1 MSKTLPNFLDTAY
14 GEKILP
20 MRTLSQLSPSRS
32 SGLLGTWLG
41 EKLSPSLSVS
51 PPLIWPTWWSQVEIS
66 HFYISQTIS
75 CYLSQI
81 IDDSGHRHVQKAHV
95 AKKITKEEW
104 DLVSCSAARCR
115 CVTASSPSRLNISK
129 ASPTKSRIRCC
140 PVVGWK
146 CNTWCVPSKA
156 VTLHCPGNITTLEVY
171 QKSLSCILISLAK
184 VESWSLSSFLGFF
197 LCELQDKSKIT
208 DHKTARQSFVKQ
220 VYL

>member
-1 MSKTLPNFLDTAY
+1 
-14 GEKILP
+14 

-66 HFYISQTIS
+66 HFYISQTI
-75 CYLSQI
+75 YYY
-81 IDDSGHRHVQKAHV
+81 VQKAHV

-140 PVVGWK
+140 WSKMQHLMCSLKSSDIALSWK
-146 CNTWCVPSKA
+146 YNDFGSLPEE
-156 VTLHCPGNITTLEVY
+156 LELY
-171 QKSLSCILISLAK
+171 LDIIGKSRVLKPILFPWI
-184 VESWSLSSFLGFF
+184 FF
-197 LCELQDKSKIT
+197 VW
-208 DHKTARQSFVKQ
+208 APR
-220 VYL
+220 

>member
-140 PVVGWK
+140 WSKMQHLTCSLKSSDIALSWK
-146 CNTWCVPSKA
+146 YNDFGSLPEE
-156 VTLHCPGNITTLEVY
+156 LELY
-171 QKSLSCILISLAK
+171 LDIIGKSRVLKPILFPWI
-184 VESWSLSSFLGFF
+184 FF
-197 LCELQDKSKIT
+197 VW
-208 DHKTARQSFVKQ
+208 APR
-220 VYL
+220 

>member
-115 CVTASSPSRLNISK
+115 CVIASSPSQMNISK

-140 PVVGWK
+140 WSKMQHLMCSLKSSDIALFWK
-146 CNTWCVPSKA
+146 
-156 VTLHCPGNITTLEVY
+156 
-171 QKSLSCILISLAK
+171 
-184 VESWSLSSFLGFF
+184 
-197 LCELQDKSKIT
+197 
-208 DHKTARQSFVKQ
+208 
-220 VYL
+220 